1 MNNIKLLGRLTSAPE
16 LKQSASGRSYAFFTV
31 ATPRQNN
38 RDEADFIRCIAFD
51 KLADAMAQ
59 HCGKGRQILLD
70 GRLEVNVSDK
80 QDGMPATFFH
90 TVIAHHVD
98 FLHNPN
104 KEAVA

>member
-1 MNNIKLLGRLTSAPE
+1 MNNIKILGRLTAIPE
-16 LKQSASGRSYAFFTV
+16 LKTSAAGRSYAFFTV

-51 KLADAMAQ
+51 KLAGAMAK

-70 GRLEVNVSDK
+70 GRLEVNVSEHN
-80 QDGMPATFFH
+80 DGSPATFFH

-98 FLHNPN
+98 FLHDPN
-104 KEAVA
+104 RAAV